1 MDQKVLMTIASQ
13 MVSSGKGILAADES
27 SGTIKKRL
35 DSINVE
41 STEENR
47 RNYREL
53 LFTTDG
59 IENYI
64 SGVILFDETLRQ
76 SSSSN
81 IPFPEL
87 LSQKGIIPG
96 IKVDM
101 GAKELALSSG
111 EKITEGLDGLRERL
125 QEYAQLGAK
134 FTKWRAVIEINEE
147 LPSQYCID
155 VNAHALARYAA
166 LSQESGLVPIVEP
179 EVLMDGIHT
188 IDRCKE
194 VTEKTLKAVFHEL
207 FKQNVLLEG
216 IVLKPNMVISGSE
229 CPVQADSKEIA
240 IKTVEAL
247 LRCVPSSVPGIA
259 FLSGGQTDAFAT
271 QNLNAM
277 NALDSY
283 PHPWELSFSYG
294 RALQAACLKA
304 WNGDSE
310 NLTNAQKVFSHRCKC
325 NGAARNGSY
334 SEKIEQEIPVS

>member
-13 MVSSGKGILAADES
+13 MVSNGKGILAADES

-47 RNYREL
+47 RNYREM

-64 SGVILFDETLRQ
+64 SGVILFDETIRQ
-76 SSSSN
+76 SSSNN
-81 IPFPEL
+81 IPFSEL
-87 LSQKGIIPG
+87 LSQKGILPG

-101 GAKELALSSG
+101 GAKDLAQSNG

-125 QEYAQLGAK
+125 QEYVQLGAK
-134 FTKWRAVIEINEE
+134 FTKWRAVIEIKDE

-179 EVLMDGIHT
+179 EVLMDGKHT

-194 VTEKTLKAVFHEL
+194 VTETTLKNVFHEL

-216 IVLKPNMVISGSE
+216 MILKPNMVISGSE
-229 CPVQADSKEIA
+229 CTEQADSNEIA
-240 IKTVEAL
+240 TKTVETL
-247 LRCVPSSVPGIA
+247 LRCVPSSVPGMA
-259 FLSGGQTDAFAT
+259 FLSGGQTDSFAT

-277 NALDSY
+277 NSLDSY

-304 WNGDSE
+304 WSGNSD
-310 NLTNAQKVFSHRCKC
+310 NLNNAQKVFAHRCKC
-325 NGAARNGSY
+325 NSAARNGSY
-334 SEKIEQEIPVS
+334 SEKTEQEISVS